1 MPTNTP
7 TAPPVASRLRVSP
20 AVLRRTVTSFAG
32 LMGLTNGA
40 DCASTASAS
49 PMMGVPSASPQP
61 ASAAPAPPPAI
72 CATHAELADI
82 AAIHFSA
89 AEGRCEAL
97 AGAYCAGLLDTLGAS
112 VGVLADAGA
121 RALLMARDGEFAEDR
136 AGSSSS
142 SASLP
147 QQCSSNSSGSD
158 DEEGIAADVHV
169 AFLPNDGQWTA
180 RVTVRDAKALR
191 RAAAFVYVSAFI
203 NEGRVG
209 GSLVDYATTE
219 ATSRSG
225 NGSASSGG
233 NDLVLSALRQLR
245 RAEASAVAAAAAVR
259 LQRLQDAAAA
269 EKCAGGAA
277 GSRAFAM
284 GRRRAVGLDFLGD
297 DGVGAVGG
305 LFGGVADSAADQQ
318 QQPQSPKSPP
328 TDATSAMFSTSSPSN
343 NEATR
348 PQQQQRANA
357 TNEAAVAAL
366 RKTSVALIAQSTFRC
381 SLAHVPL
388 WASVRRAVEESL
400 LGGLGSSEAE
410 GSSSPCLSVREG
422 AVLALERAWG
432 SAAVGEKKG
441 GENPNYTVQSLRGAN
456 GIPFRYTVS
465 CSFDVSPATNAAVGA
480 KRPRATAASSA
491 ASALPDFPP
500 PAVDGSVL
508 AVFLCDG
515 ETGAMVR
522 ESGVGTASSR
532 AGATTSGGQQKSGDV
547 ASPSDAAAAPEKH
560 AAEAPQQPPQPQPLA
575 LSVVHFMVQDDGR
588 NRVDFVNAML

>member
-1 MPTNTP
+1 MLNSTP
-7 TAPPVASRLRVSP
+7 TAPSRLRVSP

-40 DCASTASAS
+40 ASCAASATPHPS
-49 PMMGVPSASPQP
+49 PMIGAPSASPQP
-61 ASAAPAPPPAI
+61 AAAPPAI

-97 AGAYCAGLLDTLGAS
+97 ASAYCAGLLDTLGAS

-121 RALLMARDGEFAEDR
+121 RALLMERDGEFAAEDG

-147 QQCSSNSSGSD
+147 QQQQQCSSGGSGSG
-158 DEEGIAADVHV
+158 EEGIAADVHV

-219 ATSRSG
+219 GT
-225 NGSASSGG
+225 ASNGG

-305 LFGGVADSAADQQ
+305 LFGGAADSAADQQ

-348 PQQQQRANA
+348 PQQQQQRANA

-400 LGGLGSSEAE
+400 LGGLGSSEGNEGAE
-410 GSSSPCLSVREG
+410 GSSSSSSPSLSVREG

-432 SAAVGEKKG
+432 SAVGERKG

-465 CSFDVSPATNAAVGA
+465 CSFDASPATNAALGA
-480 KRPRATAASSA
+480 KRPRSAAA

-500 PAVDGSVL
+500 PAVDGSIL

-515 ETGAMVR
+515 ATGAMVR
-522 ESGVGTASSR
+522 EPGAGT
-532 AGATTSGGQQKSGDV
+532 GGQQKGGDV
-547 ASPSDAAAAPEKH
+547 ASPNDAAAALETQ
-560 AAEAPQQPPQPQPLA
+560 AAEAPQPPPQPLS

>member
-147 QQCSSNSSGSD
+147 QQCSSNSSGSGSE
-158 DEEGIAADVHV
+158 EEGIAADVHV

-209 GSLVDYATTE
+209 GSLVDYANTE
-219 ATSRSG
+219 GTSRSG
-225 NGSASSGG
+225 SGAGASSGG
-233 NDLVLSALRQLR
+233 SELVLSALRQLR

-318 QQPQSPKSPP
+318 QQSQSPKSF
-328 TDATSAMFSTSSPSN
+328 TDATSTLFSTSSPSN
-343 NEATR
+343 NEAAR
-348 PQQQQRANA
+348 PHQQQRANA
-357 TNEAAVAAL
+357 MNEAAVAAL

-400 LGGLGSSEAE
+400 LGGLGSSDAE
-410 GSSSPCLSVREG
+410 GSSSHCLSVREG

-441 GENPNYTVQSLRGAN
+441 DENPNYTVQSLRGAN

-465 CSFDVSPATNAAVGA
+465 CSFDASPATNNAAVGA

-491 ASALPDFPP
+491 TSALPDFPP

-532 AGATTSGGQQKSGDV
+532 ADATTSGGQQKGGDV
-547 ASPSDAAAAPEKH
+547 ASRSDPAAAPETH
-560 AAEAPQQPPQPQPLA
+560 AAEAPQQPPQPLS